1 MARHRNIRNANY
13 DDYDEIEEFGKS
25 YEDDSCMSPS
35 MAQFIYRREDSGKTL
50 NRPPPVEEEMA
61 MDDEAP
67 VSESSASSGTAIN
80 PGKMR
85 SCIDYIESCSGEA
98 YTTDQMQKAVVASNY
113 NAELALQLLL
123 DHEGN
128 VPQNYELPAAF
139 LSKPPLPAI
148 AKKLENLSVSH
159 EESNAPKKLLSK
171 ETGVRN
177 VRKVTV
183 AEDPTLVPS
192 GIGYKSALP
201 SVQFPD
207 WISSFVADV
216 NQYNASAAGVLVSK
230 QRPSALSMPRPDST
244 PDFRSLN
251 LDRSAAS
258 TPTPG
263 SPKGSRKG
271 SKGTPIGISPAVTP
285 SPGSPRAQRKGPKD
299 KVSPVKAAEKQEEAA
314 GDGMISKGPEAP
326 NARNAAKVSALYEQR
341 QNESKPLINLV
352 VIGHVD
358 AGKSTLMGHLLFL
371 IGKVDAK
378 QMAKFEHEA
387 KKIGKSSFMYAWV
400 LDETGEER
408 SRGITVDI
416 AHTSF
421 ETANRAV
428 NLMDAPGHK
437 DFIPNMITGAAQAD
451 VAILVVDAARGG
463 FETGFE
469 AGGQTREHTLLA
481 RSLGVTQLIVAINK
495 MDTIDWS
502 KDRFDQ
508 IVVILSK
515 FFKSIGFKDGDLFF
529 IPCSGFTGDNLV
541 ELPKTKLANWW
552 TGSTLI
558 DQIDKFRPPVR
569 QIDKPYRQIITDVF
583 KSATGGCSVAGKIE
597 TGHVQVGDRISVCP
611 AAVAGTVKSIM
622 LDSGAC
628 SNAFAG
634 DNAIITLTGVDV
646 LNIHVGDV
654 LCDPVNP
661 VAAATR
667 LRARIAL
674 FTPKVPLLAGQECVF
689 HNQSYTES
697 CVIKKILT
705 QINRNTGE
713 VQKKNPR
720 ALTKNTSGE
729 VEILLQRPVCAEL
742 YSASKELGRFM
753 LRDAGSTIAAGLI
766 TEILE

>member
-148 AKKLENLSVSH
+148 AKKLENLSVS
-159 EESNAPKKLLSK
+159 
-171 ETGVRN
+171 
-177 VRKVTV
+177 
-183 AEDPTLVPS
+183 
-192 GIGYKSALP
+192 
-201 SVQFPD
+201 
-207 WISSFVADV
+207 
-216 NQYNASAAGVLVSK
+216 K

-326 NARNAAKVSALYEQR
+326 NASRNAAKVSALYEQR